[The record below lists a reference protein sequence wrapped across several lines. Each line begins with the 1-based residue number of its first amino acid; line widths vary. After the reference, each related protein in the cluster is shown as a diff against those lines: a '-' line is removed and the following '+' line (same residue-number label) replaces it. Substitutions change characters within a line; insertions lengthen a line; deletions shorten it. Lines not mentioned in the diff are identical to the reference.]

1 MHRNTAL
8 ISCLQIVDCIV
19 GKGAKEEGCFY
30 YDECLF
36 HFAEVSELVN
46 ILVPYPRIIWL
57 DIASELVEEE
67 SSLVIPCIF

>member
-1 MHRNTAL
+1 MHRNTAF

-30 YDECLF
+30 DDECLF
-36 HFAEVSELVN
+36 HSAKVSELVN
-46 ILVPYPRIIWL
+46 IFVPYPRVIWL
-57 DIASELVEEE
+57 DIACELVEEE